1 MLRHALGICACLPL
15 VGCAVFGP
23 SGSGPEGMTR
33 YDTDLRSLARSG
45 DFDRALEL
53 TEEGEGGAG
62 DDLLRVLHRA
72 AVLRYAGE
80 YAESNRLLQEAELEI
95 DDRYTR
101 SVSRA
106 AASLLTND
114 RVLAYRPPRVERL
127 MIHYVGALNY
137 ISLGDPAEA
146 AVEARRLATLLD
158 GSEDMEFD
166 PRELRLRRVLRY
178 FTGAVFE
185 AAGEW
190 NDADVAYRNAWIG
203 WDETAPPIDPDT
215 LAQGAELAR
224 ALASITPARL
234 DRDVPAGRDSAEI
247 VLVLETG
254 FIVHRV
260 ERAVAVPIYRRDR
273 DAFDSGDDDEKY
285 DAGLCVAARTL
296 GPSYV
301 GPRSSSCHEPS
312 GSSLFVVTAA
322 WPALQRTDDR
332 VVGGRLTV
340 RGSTDRELPAVTAPP
355 AETALAGA
363 AAVGA
368 TTAAGALGGV
378 WTDSASLR
386 LTLDLSAAY
395 AAEFDERLGGVVAK
409 AVARAAAKY
418 VVVDAARKAAKK
430 EDEALGDV
438 VGLVGNLAA
447 IASEHADLRSWHL
460 LPGAVRIARIRVP
473 AGRAELTLVLD
484 QAGRTSGRTIPL
496 GSVALDR
503 GQIAIVAARVWP

>member
-1 MLRHALGICACLPL
+1 MLRHALRICACLPL

-23 SGSGPEGMTR
+23 SGTGPEGMTG

-53 TEEGEGGAG
+53 TDEGEGGAG

-72 AVLRYAGE
+72 AVLRYAGA
-80 YAESNRLLQEAELEI
+80 YAESNRLLQDAELEI

-127 MIHYVGALNY
+127 MVHVYGALNY
-137 ISLGDPAEA
+137 LALGDPEEA
-146 AVEARRLATLLD
+146 AVEARRLAALLD

-166 PRELRLRRVLRY
+166 RRELRLRRVLRY

-185 AAGEW
+185 AAREW

-203 WDETAPPIDPDT
+203 WDPTAPRIDPDT
-215 LAQGAELAR
+215 VPQGAELAR
-224 ALASITPARL
+224 ALAAITPARL
-234 DRDVPAGRDSAEI
+234 DRDAPAGPDSAEI

-254 FIVHRV
+254 FISHRI
-260 ERAVAVPIYRRDR
+260 ERVVAVPIYRRDR
-273 DAFDSGDDDEKY
+273 DAFDSGDDEEKY
-285 DAGLCVAARTL
+285 DAGLCVAARAL
-296 GPSYV
+296 GSSYV
-301 GPRSSSCHEPS
+301 GPRSARCSAPS
-312 GSSLFVVTAA
+312 GSSLFVVTTA
-322 WPALQRTDDR
+322 WPALRRSEDR
-332 VVGGRLTV
+332 VVGGRLRV
-340 RGSTDRELPAVTAPP
+340 RGSSDPESPP
-355 AETALAGA
+355 DVIAGA
-363 AAVGA
+363 RTASADETG
-368 TTAAGALGGV
+368 AAGPAGTGTSA
-378 WTDSASLR
+378 WADSAALR

-395 AAEFDERLGGVVAK
+395 AAEFEEKLGGVVAK

-430 EDEALGDV
+430 EDKALGDV
-438 VGLVGNLAA
+438 VGVLGNLAA

-460 LPGAVRIARIRVP
+460 LPGALRIARVRVP
-473 AGRAELTLVLD
+473 AGRAELTLALD
-484 QAGRTSGRTIPL
+484 QAGRAAPRTIPL
-496 GSVALDR
+496 GAVRLEPGDV
-503 GQIAIVAARVWP
+503 AIVAARVWP